1 MFLNE
6 VFVIS
11 RIIRAKV
18 PVHAQYM
25 EVLTAINFN

>member
-1 MFLNE
+1 MYLNE

-18 PVHAQYM
+18 HVPARYM